1 MAAEAHT
8 PRDQKTS
15 TIGIVGGGKVGLQL
29 LQLFSSNSLTRPVY
43 VVDRDPLAPAIA
55 EAHRQKI
62 AVYTDLTEAIQA
74 NPVDYIFEVTG
85 SAQVAEILHR
95 QLDCSDTQI
104 ITHDMAYILIMAID
118 ENHQKTSS
126 MVLNDIV
133 SIKKEIE
140 SSLEAMKRTLE
151 GIKQTTSDLR
161 YLALNARIEAARAGE
176 HGRGFDVV
184 AQQVDSSAQS
194 VRDMTAEISQVNT
207 NIAAVLEQIEASLQ
221 KLD

>member
-1 MAAEAHT
+1 MAAEPNT
-8 PRDQKTS
+8 PREQKTS

-29 LQLFSSNSLTRPVY
+29 LQLFSSNALTRPLY
-43 VVDRDPLAPAIA
+43 VVDKDPLAPAIN
-55 EAHRQKI
+55 EARQQKL

-74 NPVDYIFEVTG
+74 SPVDYIFEVTG
-85 SAQVAEILHR
+85 SAQVAAILH
-95 QLDCSDTQI
+95 QHLDCSNTQI

-118 ENHQKTSS
+118 QNHQKTSS
-126 MVLNDIV
+126 MVLNDIL

-194 VRDMTAEISQVNT
+194 VRDMTTEISQVNT